1 MGFYIGVVT
10 QFFEILHQELLT
22 FSNKYEKFKEDQAKI
37 HFILIKKKAA
47 TLVSA
52 CRFFMNRIPEFMAI
66 PDNHD
71 QNYVQKWLSKKK
83 AEINGENL
91 SFLEWGKKW
100 FRSNKEIA
108 NLSNN

>member
-71 QNYVQKWLSKKK
+71 
-83 AEINGENL
+83 
-91 SFLEWGKKW
+91 
-100 FRSNKEIA
+100 
-108 NLSNN
+108 